1 MILTWDYGAAS
12 NTHRGIRLSVDDA
25 IIFLSNFHFGRP
37 KDIMFKSATI
47 RYLRFLSEME
57 GGEKIRDVL
66 FVQMAHH
73 MEGHNLRTRTLDSGS
88 KLLSSTLLQ
97 GAGGSYGGDATIV
110 APDTVTIQLHHIEFT
125 NKVQPGFP
133 TSAYTLALN
142 FPDEL
147 AARYAQNCDFKE
159 TDDADNY

>member
-1 MILTWDYGAAS
+1 
-12 NTHRGIRLSVDDA
+12 
-25 IIFLSNFHFGRP
+25 
-37 KDIMFKSATI
+37 MFKSATI

-73 MEGHNLRTRTLDSGS
+73 MEGHSLRTRTLDSGS